1 MTRQRGQK
9 RGMVTLGGITY
20 RIERLASKT
29 YAVVCLNDDTAVGT
43 FKTAGGVIQVF
54 PEGID
59 RDLLEMIARTAVK
72 TAKTSWVNHPI
83 PDSVPPPAPEPES
96 KPEAAD
102 QISQRRRWV
111 PA

>member
-1 MTRQRGQK
+1 
-9 RGMVTLGGITY
+9 MVALGGITY

-29 YAVVCLNDDTAVGT
+29 YAVVRVSDDTNVGT
-43 FKTAGGVIQVF
+43 FKTTGGVIQVF
-54 PEGID
+54 PEAFD
-59 RDLLEMIARTAVK
+59 PDLLEMIARTAVK

-96 KPEAAD
+96 KPEAAEP
-102 QISQRRRWV
+102 INPRRRWV